1 MLQAITPSFLS
12 SVPQGQLTQLT
23 PANAKWLVDAVR
35 QSREDHAALDMAIR
49 QHEAGSLPS
58 TPSSTPT
65 KATVKLLGGRSG
77 GSRSR
82 GMGPGQKINKRDLK
96 LKPLSQTP
104 PTKIPK
110 NIASMMTWDEIR
122 FDVSTNTST
131 GGIVEFNRSFNL
143 LDNPQS
149 GNWIAL
155 FDQWCIVQVTVTHRS
170 LQPPGSGG
178 SPAELYTAIDF
189 DSVTNLGSITA
200 IENFGNCEVNTI
212 STGKSVTLSVVPMI
226 KLSTQQP
233 STNVNSSLARMWQ
246 DSGAS
251 GTPHFGLR
259 AIASSVSSV
268 YAINST
274 YIVTYCFRDSI

>member
-23 PANAKWLVDAVR
+23 PANAKWLVEAVR

-49 QHEAGSLPS
+49 QHEADSLPS
-58 TPSSTPT
+58 PPSTPA

-82 GMGPGQKINKRDLK
+82 GLGPGQKVNKRDLK

-104 PTKIPK
+104 PTQIPK
-110 NIASMMTWDEIR
+110 NIASMLTWDTIK

-131 GGIVEFNRSFNL
+131 GGLVEFNRSFNL
-143 LDNPQS
+143 LDNTQS

-155 FDQWCIVQVTVTHRS
+155 FDQWCIVEVTVVHRS

-178 SPAELYTAIDF
+178 SPAELYTAIDY
-189 DSVTNLGSITA
+189 DSVANLGSITA
-200 IENFGNCEVNTI
+200 IENFSNTEI
-212 STGKSVTLSVVPMI
+212 MTLSTGKSVTRSVRPMI

-274 YIVTYCFRDSI
+274 YYVTYAFRDSI